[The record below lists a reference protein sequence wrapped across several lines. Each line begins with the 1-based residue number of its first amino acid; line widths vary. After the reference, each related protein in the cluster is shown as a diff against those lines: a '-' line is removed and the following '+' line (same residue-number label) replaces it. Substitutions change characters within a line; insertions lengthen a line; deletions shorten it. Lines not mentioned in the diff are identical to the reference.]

1 MMVYLKSA
9 AVGLCTLIAFIVI
22 SPFIILP
29 ILTYQYRRQFP
40 NRPGE
45 IGWDPASLL
54 KHSPLA
60 WFLLFIA
67 FAIGFGWKYRQ
78 ITR

>member
-9 AVGLCTLIAFIVI
+9 AVGLCTLIVFTVI

-40 NRPGE
+40 NQTGE
-45 IGWDPASLL
+45 IGWDPVSLL

-60 WFLLFIA
+60 WMALFLA

-78 ITR
+78 LTH